1 MVNLNK
7 AKFGA
12 LRVIYPLSSII
23 AEFHGIT
30 YPMFEEIKSL
40 QLKNAN
46 LRQTRDLL
54 LPKLISGKVVVE
66 GLGIQFCS
74 PVL

>member
-7 AKFGA
+7 GKFEA
-12 LRVIYPLSSII
+12 LRVIYPLSTSII
-23 AEFHGIT
+23 AEFHDIT

-46 LRQTRDLL
+46 LRKTRDLL
-54 LPKLISGKVVVE
+54 LPKLISGEVDVE
-66 GLGIQFCS
+66 GLSIAVGK
-74 PVL
+74 